1 MSSIHNEDY
10 LNTIKT
16 INDNIDELK
25 SSFTILKNV
34 NITFIILIKKL
45 QKNDIIFNLINKV
58 FNTNNNLSLKKKNS
72 KISLNLQTTTNK
84 NNLSNYFTLSNFYI
98 NKKKNKK
105 FKQAK
110 SRNNSNFQNFIQ
122 TTFNN
127 KSTKKNNTLL
137 IKRINNT
144 LNNNKYKKYDKKIKK
159 LFSLKISDNKTNKN
173 TNLDKRN
180 NFRDLVCFTRNEKSI
195 IYKNYFSV
203 DNKNRVN
210 KKQKIKNK
218 SNNKNKTSYHL
229 SLNNNFNKS
238 EKNICLV
245 KKINNYKY
253 KNNNKQKPQKLLVPN
268 KNILFLE
275 INKYRNTIN
284 KLKTSIIINKRKIHN
299 IKEENKK
306 IKLYLENKNRHS
318 SKNIH
323 NTNHNNLILLKI
335 KQEINKNTNININ
348 NNNSCH
354 ILLNNTISNDI
365 SEQIL
370 KIKNEYDDK
379 NLIDD
384 IINSTKKFYL
394 EYNYSFSS
402 NEIKKIIYNND
413 ISFKN
418 LYDLLKNASKLILY
432 EHMKNKLYQ
441 NKYILR
447 EYKAFII
454 NLFNFFE
461 VDSIQGLI
469 YILNRLINNI
479 YK

>member
-1 MSSIHNEDY
+1 M
-10 LNTIKT
+10 
-16 INDNIDELK
+16 
-25 SSFTILKNV
+25 
-34 NITFIILIKKL
+34 
-45 QKNDIIFNLINKV
+45 
-58 FNTNNNLSLKKKNS
+58 
-72 KISLNLQTTTNK
+72 
-84 NNLSNYFTLSNFYI
+84 
-98 NKKKNKK
+98 
-105 FKQAK
+105 
-110 SRNNSNFQNFIQ
+110 
-122 TTFNN
+122 
-127 KSTKKNNTLL
+127 
-137 IKRINNT
+137 
-144 LNNNKYKKYDKKIKK
+144 
-159 LFSLKISDNKTNKN
+159 
-173 TNLDKRN
+173 
-180 NFRDLVCFTRNEKSI
+180 
-195 IYKNYFSV
+195 
-203 DNKNRVN
+203 
-210 KKQKIKNK
+210 
-218 SNNKNKTSYHL
+218 
-229 SLNNNFNKS
+229 
-238 EKNICLV
+238 
-245 KKINNYKY
+245 
-253 KNNNKQKPQKLLVPN
+253 VPN

-275 INKYRNTIN
+275 INKYRKTIN

-335 KQEINKNTNININ
+335 KQEINKNINININ

-447 EYKAFII
+447 EYKAFMYKKKYFRVFRGLRYYKFIQ
-454 NLFNFFE
+454 LF
-461 VDSIQGLI
+461 
-469 YILNRLINNI
+469 
-479 YK
+479 

>member
-1 MSSIHNEDY
+1 M
-10 LNTIKT
+10 
-16 INDNIDELK
+16 
-25 SSFTILKNV
+25 
-34 NITFIILIKKL
+34 
-45 QKNDIIFNLINKV
+45 
-58 FNTNNNLSLKKKNS
+58 
-72 KISLNLQTTTNK
+72 
-84 NNLSNYFTLSNFYI
+84 
-98 NKKKNKK
+98 
-105 FKQAK
+105 
-110 SRNNSNFQNFIQ
+110 
-122 TTFNN
+122 
-127 KSTKKNNTLL
+127 
-137 IKRINNT
+137 
-144 LNNNKYKKYDKKIKK
+144 
-159 LFSLKISDNKTNKN
+159 
-173 TNLDKRN
+173 
-180 NFRDLVCFTRNEKSI
+180 
-195 IYKNYFSV
+195 
-203 DNKNRVN
+203 
-210 KKQKIKNK
+210 
-218 SNNKNKTSYHL
+218 
-229 SLNNNFNKS
+229 
-238 EKNICLV
+238 
-245 KKINNYKY
+245 
-253 KNNNKQKPQKLLVPN
+253 VPN

-447 EYKAFII
+447 EYKAFMYQKKYFRVFRGLRYYKFIQ
-454 NLFNFFE
+454 LF
-461 VDSIQGLI
+461 
-469 YILNRLINNI
+469 
-479 YK
+479 